1 MGYKRIFHQGKAQQL
16 IIQHQIIDA
25 EDMQTNNIMHTKQLY
40 LGVCVRVL
48 V

>member
-1 MGYKRIFHQGKAQQL
+1 MEYKRIFHQGKAQQL
-16 IIQHQIIDA
+16 IIQHQIIDV
-25 EDMQTNNIMHTKQLY
+25 EDIQITLYTPSRLY